1 MKRMPQIQ
9 KSNSLVHRERDARSL
24 VRLTAVLLCGL
35 VLAGGFIRAAA
46 QHTIAVSYGYESEAL
61 RRERER
67 LLDERDYLLAERD
80 AANSPARLE
89 QAARRIGLEQAR
101 AAQVAPSANQILTET
116 PPIGATDDTSFDARL
131 TNGATSRVVTAIVT
145 PPAGVINRR
154 R

>member
-1 MKRMPQIQ
+1 MKRMPQLQ
-9 KSNSLVHRERDARSL
+9 RSNSLVHRERDARSL

-46 QHTIAVSYGYESEAL
+46 QHTIAVSYGYQSEAL
-61 RRERER
+61 LRERER

-101 AAQVAPSANQILTET
+101 AAQVAPSANRITET
-116 PPIGATDDTSFDARL
+116 SPIEAKDDTSSDARR
-131 TNGATSRVVTAIVT
+131 TSGAPSRIVTAIVA
-145 PPAGVINRR
+145 PPGVVNRR